1 MDSHIE
7 YKDEITQKLRQ
18 LIGQHISIA
27 QETDRAAA
35 NTCTLSFQS
44 ITYPERH
51 VWIDTNLNGIA
62 IDLEDWHNETEWDN
76 AVAHFTVDSIQA
88 AFSIVKHW
96 LLGGK
101 PASLESIEQSP
112 PFVV

>member
-1 MDSHIE
+1 MNLRIE
-7 YKDEITQKLRQ
+7 SKDEITQQLRQ
-18 LIGQHISIA
+18 LIGKHVLLA
-27 QETDRAAA
+27 QETDRATA

-51 VWIDTNLNGIA
+51 VWIDTNLDGIS

-76 AVAHFTVDSIQA
+76 AVAHLTVDSIQA
-88 AFSIVKHW
+88 ATAIVKNW

-101 PASLESIEQSP
+101 PTSLESIEQSS
-112 PFVV
+112 PFVL